1 MEKSYI
7 HILIDKFF
15 RNDCPPET
23 QQKFRNWLLDPESK
37 AEKEKAM
44 EDLWENE
51 PAKAN
56 ESTYRELNELHKRM
70 GAQKQ
75 SLPFALYLRRIAA
88 ILLLPL
94 LGAFGSYFYLTQLH
108 PTNLEP
114 ELKECFVP
122 YGEHKQVD
130 LPDGTKVWLNSGS
143 LLVYAKELKGERRV
157 LFLNGEANF
166 EVAKDPNRPFLV
178 KTAHMTVEALGTVF
192 NLNAYSDQDVV
203 IATLEK
209 GKIRVS
215 PCSKDKTDLILS
227 PDEQIIYNHRLEQVN
242 HNQVDAQRVLKWTDG
257 YLFFQQASFDQ
268 IAKTIERRFNVTVNY
283 ETGRFAGRSFT
294 MKFNPNEG
302 LEQVL
307 DVMKEMIKGFSYKI
321 KEDKVYIN

>member
-1 MEKSYI
+1 MEKNHI
-7 HILIDKFF
+7 HILISKFF
-15 RNDCPPET
+15 RSDCPAET
-23 QQKFRNWLLDPESK
+23 QQKFRSWLLNPDAK

-44 EDLWENE
+44 EHLWENE
-51 PAKAN
+51 PAEAN
-56 ESTYRELNELHKRM
+56 ESTYRELDALHKRI
-70 GAQKQ
+70 GKQKQ
-75 SLPFALYLRRIAA
+75 SLPFTLYLRRIAA

-94 LGAFGSYFYLTQLH
+94 LGAFGSYYYLTQLH
-108 PTNLEP
+108 PTNQEP

-143 LLVYAKELKGERRV
+143 LLVYSKGLQGGRRV

-192 NLNAYSDQDVV
+192 SLNAYSDQDVV
-203 IATLEK
+203 IATLEE

-215 PCSKDKTDLILS
+215 PCLEKKTDLILS
-227 PDEQIIYNHRLEQVN
+227 PDEQIVYNHRLEKLSYN
-242 HNQVDAQRVLKWTDG
+242 RVDAKRVLKWTDG

-268 IAKTIERRFNVTVNY
+268 IAKTIERRFNVTINY

-307 DVMKEMIKGFSYKI
+307 DVMKEMIKGFNYKI
-321 KEDKVYIN
+321 KQDKVYIN